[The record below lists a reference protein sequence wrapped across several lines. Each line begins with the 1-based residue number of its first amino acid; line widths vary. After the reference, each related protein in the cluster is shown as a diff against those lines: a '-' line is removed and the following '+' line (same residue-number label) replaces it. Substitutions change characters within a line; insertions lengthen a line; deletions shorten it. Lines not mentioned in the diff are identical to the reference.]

1 MYKHSGWRVKET
13 THKETQ
19 RASGVM
25 MYAEIQRNMENV
37 RNDDVWRNHTQTQ
50 RASDVTVCAKI
61 THKHREHQT

>member
-25 MYAEIQRNMENV
+25 MYAEIQKKKHGEC
-37 RNDDVWRNHTQTQ
+37 QT
-50 RASDVTVCAKI
+50 
-61 THKHREHQT
+61 